1 MCIFVM
7 VIQGNYNIVLRSL
20 LCSKVAFWLVRDPWA
35 GLEKQEGCYKWR
47 AVPHS
52 VPYSTRAWKLSEDLL
67 VTYTNVWQML
77 GLWTHVKSTV
87 AVCRD
92 RESLWPWTLKAW
104 LISIPTGQIIL
115 IGCRSG
121 TVMSPHSRGAVYG
134 KGDEWKAPHDGGRWE
149 TLGRPE
155 AS

>member
-1 MCIFVM
+1 M
-7 VIQGNYNIVLRSL
+7 
-20 LCSKVAFWLVRDPWA
+20 
-35 GLEKQEGCYKWR
+35 
-47 AVPHS
+47 
-52 VPYSTRAWKLSEDLL
+52 
-67 VTYTNVWQML
+67 
-77 GLWTHVKSTV
+77 KSTV

-115 IGCRSG
+115 TGCRSG
-121 TVMSPHSRGAVYG
+121 TVMSPHSRGAVHG